1 MTGPLFETPER
12 GRNLWR
18 LEVVQHNGRTFA
30 NWRKWWRD
38 AEGELRPTRQGVT
51 FPPERL
57 LELRAALEAWSEGN
71 MPRKPK
77 NRS

>member
-1 MTGPLFETPER
+1 MTGPLFETTER
-12 GRNLWR
+12 GGNLWR

-38 AEGELRPTRQGVT
+38 ADGVLKPTKQGVT

-57 LELRAALEAWSEGN
+57 SELRRAVAAWEADNTPDGPE
-71 MPRKPK
+71 

>member
-1 MTGPLFETPER
+1 MNAGLIFEMSHKAD
-12 GRNLWR
+12 LWR

-38 AEGELRPTRQGVT
+38 SDGVWKPSRVGLT

-57 LELRAALEAWSEGN
+57 ADLRKAVEAWEAAG
-71 MPRKPK
+71 PTG
-77 NRS
+77 